1 MEKIIFE
8 IERQI
13 QRLQAAK
20 QFLIDTKDS
29 TASIEAV
36 SAQLAAMPPAPV
48 KRGRGRPRKH
58 PLIPS
63 ALPAAPAK
71 AESTAA

>member
-20 QFLIDTKDS
+20 QFLIETHDS
-29 TASIEAV
+29 GSSVEALNAHLASI
-36 SAQLAAMPPAPV
+36 SGAPV

-58 PLIPS
+58 PLVVPMGARDETS
-63 ALPAAPAK
+63 AA
-71 AESTAA
+71 

>member
-1 MEKIIFE
+1 MEKLILE

-20 QFLIDTKDS
+20 QLLLDTQESPHLLDEPS
-29 TASIEAV
+29 SETATP
-36 SAQLAAMPPAPV
+36 MPV

-58 PLIPS
+58 PLP
-63 ALPAAPAK
+63 PRP
-71 AESTAA
+71 AESESSAA

>member
-1 MEKIIFE
+1 MFLVEGPFVEKLILE

-20 QFLIDTKDS
+20 QLLLDTQESPHIPDDS
-29 TASIEAV
+29 ALLQSFA
-36 SAQLAAMPPAPV
+36 PPV

-58 PLIPS
+58 PLPPS
-63 ALPAAPAK
+63 AQNASA
-71 AESTAA
+71 